1 MRHCGVNAIDVHV
14 GKRIKLA
21 RLSAGMTQDQVGRA
35 LSLTLQQIQQY
46 EAGVARVGAER
57 LFALAKL
64 FMLPVV
70 YFFEGVGG
78 VATAAT
84 DEAVAVAEALSTP
97 EGIRIARALAQ
108 IDDASGVDL
117 TFATPLAAD
126 RQKRMSDPTLH

>member
-1 MRHCGVNAIDVHV
+1 MRHRGVNAIDVHV

-21 RLSAGMTQDQVGRA
+21 RLSAGMTRDQVGRA
-35 LSLTLQQIQQY
+35 LSLTQQQIQQY

-70 YFFEGVGG
+70 YFFEGVNG
-78 VATAAT
+78 VATKAT
-84 DEAVAVAEALSTP
+84 DEAAAVAEALSAP
-97 EGIRIARALAQ
+97 AGIRIARALAQ
-108 IDDASGVDL
+108 IDDAGVDL

-126 RQKRMSDPTLH
+126 RQKRMSDPKLH